1 MPQAHGNAS
10 KSHGEVFAEGG
21 RRRTADGSHGHS
33 KGRVCRVPLF
43 GHTANTFAMCFSRY
57 TATKTKRRHGIELT
71 ASGVIHR
78 VSTGAAHGK
87 TGMGARRPRGSTVCF
102 GLCHTAKSRASPC
115 AMAAARGEARPWHMA
130 N

>member
-1 MPQAHGNAS
+1 VVD
-10 KSHGEVFAEGG
+10 GEPPTAAMGTAKAEFAVCHFSGTRQTPLPCVFQGT
-21 RRRTADGSHGHS
+21 RRQKLKDG
-33 KGRVCRVPLF
+33 
-43 GHTANTFAMCFSRY
+43 M
-57 TATKTKRRHGIELT
+57 